1 MPSFTIVER
10 GCFFVGN
17 NCYKG
22 NKMEIYYEI
31 KIIVEWIDL
40 KGCKCVKKCKAK
52 LYLRVMFGV
61 THKSRVKEI
70 LKKIKFYDLYPIFL
84 FDFAKNYWHL

>member
-17 NCYKG
+17 NCDKG
-22 NKMEIYYEI
+22 NKMEIYYER
-31 KIIVEWIDL
+31 KIIVARIDL
-40 KGCKCVKKCKAK
+40 KGCKWMKECKEK

-70 LKKIKFYDLYPIFL
+70 LKRIKFYDLYPIFL
-84 FDFAKNYWHL
+84 FDFAKNY

>member
-22 NKMEIYYEI
+22 NKMEIYYET
-31 KIIVEWIDL
+31 KIIVARTDL
-40 KGCKCVKKCKAK
+40 KGCKWMKECKEK

-61 THKSRVKEI
+61 TDRSRVKEI
-70 LKKIKFYDLYPIFL
+70 MKKLKIL
-84 FDFAKNYWHL
+84 